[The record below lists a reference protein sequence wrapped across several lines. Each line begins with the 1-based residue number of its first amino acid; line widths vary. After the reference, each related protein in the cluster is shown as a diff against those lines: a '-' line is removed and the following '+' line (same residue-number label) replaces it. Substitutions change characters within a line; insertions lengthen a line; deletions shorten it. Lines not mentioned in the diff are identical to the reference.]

1 MAKEIISSK
10 RSRTPAALGME
21 NRATILDAATQVFL
35 AKRYSGTSMELIAE
49 AAGVA
54 RRTLYNQFPD
64 GKEAIFRA
72 VVEHFWSKFP
82 VMALATDEIALRDP
96 RFGLTKTG
104 NAIADFWKTKAV
116 IAFLRLAISEIPQ
129 FPDLAETFF
138 EAGKLPLMEEFVS
151 YLQALSGH
159 GCLAI
164 SDVELAMRQF
174 FGLVNE
180 PLLWVKV
187 LGIETSTTPRSRRKV
202 VDSAVEMFLKTYGT
216 AKCQM

>member
-1 MAKEIISSK
+1 
-10 RSRTPAALGME
+10 
-21 NRATILDAATQVFL
+21 
-35 AKRYSGTSMELIAE
+35 MELIAE

-54 RRTLYNQFPD
+54 RRTLYNQFPE

-82 VMALATDEIALRDP
+82 VMVLATDEVALQDP

-104 NAIADFWKTKAV
+104 NAIADFWKTEAV

-129 FPDLAETFF
+129 FPDLADTFF
-138 EAGKLPLMEEFVS
+138 KAGKLPLMEELVS
-151 YLQALSGH
+151 YLRVLSGH

-164 SDVELAMRQF
+164 PDVELAMRQF

-180 PLLWVKV
+180 PVLWVKV
-187 LGIETSTTPRSRRKV
+187 LGIEASATPKLRKKI
-202 VDSAVEMFLKTYGT
+202 VDSAVDMFLKTYGT
-216 AKCQM
+216 TKCQM

>member
-1 MAKEIISSK
+1 MFKRII
-10 RSRTPAALGME
+10 RDQPSRTSAAVGME

-54 RRTLYNQFPD
+54 RRTLYNQFPE

-82 VMALATDEIALRDP
+82 VMVLATDEKALQDP

-104 NAIADFWKTKAV
+104 NAIADFWKAEPV

-138 EAGKLPLMEEFVS
+138 KAGKLPLMEEVVS
-151 YLQALSGH
+151 YLRVLSDH
-159 GCLAI
+159 GCVSI
-164 SDVELAMRQF
+164 PDVELAMRQF

-187 LGIETSTTPRSRRKV
+187 LGIETSTTPRSRKAV
-202 VDSAVEMFLKTYGT
+202 VDSAVEMFLQTYGST
-216 AKCQM
+216 KCRM